1 MRDCKIKAN
10 TRVEWYELFGVRTQ
24 CDFPGKLRPWQRR
37 WRRREIPRAER
48 IGLHGNHPKA
58 NPGYIRTY
66 IYPCRGASA
75 TLPLLRSLFINLL
88 PFSPLSTLPYCPPSP
103 HPELSFSLSPVICFT
118 PPSCSL
124 LFYFSLASLCSAIIF
139 LPDFFFIFITIL
151 FLYRFVLFYVLFTPP
166 LPSSFHF
173 SAFTFLRRVPNQT
186 SKKRVAYL
194 PTPRNKKRG
203 KLMNYTRSIKSMKR
217 FCAEIQQISKS
228 GVTTFARELDAR
240 ERDIYLKFDLYII
253 T

>member
-88 PFSPLSTLPYCPPSP
+88 PFPPLSTLPYCPPST
-103 HPELSFSLSPVICFT
+103 HPKLSFSLSPVICFT
-118 PPSCSL
+118 STILLPFILFFSRVSL
-124 LFYFSLASLCSAIIF
+124 FRYNLPTRFLFYLHNHPISLSFRFILRSFYASSSF
-139 LPDFFFIFITIL
+139 LLSL
-151 FLYRFVLFYVLFTPP
+151 FRVHF
-166 LPSSFHF
+166 PSSR
-173 SAFTFLRRVPNQT
+173 SKPNQ
-186 SKKRVAYL
+186 
-194 PTPRNKKRG
+194 
-203 KLMNYTRSIKSMKR
+203 
-217 FCAEIQQISKS
+217 
-228 GVTTFARELDAR
+228 
-240 ERDIYLKFDLYII
+240 
-253 T
+253 

>member
-10 TRVEWYELFGVRTQ
+10 TRVEWYELFEVWTQ
-24 CDFPGKLRPWQRR
+24 CDFPGKLWPWQRR
-37 WRRREIPRAER
+37 WRRRREIPRAER

-118 PPSCSL
+118 STILLPFILFFSRVSL
-124 LFYFSLASLCSAIIF
+124 FRYN
-139 LPDFFFIFITIL
+139 LPTRFFFIFITIL
-151 FLYRFVLFYVLFTPP
+151 FLYRFVLFYVLFTLP

-173 SAFTFLRRVPNQT
+173 SAFTFLRRVPNQI

-194 PTPRNKKRG
+194 PTPRNKKRR
-203 KLMNYTRSIKSMKR
+203 KLMNYTR
-217 FCAEIQQISKS
+217 
-228 GVTTFARELDAR
+228 
-240 ERDIYLKFDLYII
+240 
-253 T
+253 